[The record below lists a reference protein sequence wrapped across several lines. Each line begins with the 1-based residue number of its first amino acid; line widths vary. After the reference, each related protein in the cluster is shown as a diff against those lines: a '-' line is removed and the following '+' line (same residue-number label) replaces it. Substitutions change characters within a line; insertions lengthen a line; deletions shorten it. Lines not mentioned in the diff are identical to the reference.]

1 MGKKVSPKPDYELET
16 HVSRNSRYTYEGAF
30 RMEFIPNDKIKLQL
44 VGMGFEARDTS
55 EVVHEE
61 YTILWKDLPKLR
73 ETLEKDGSINFDELS
88 FVNKTVIGRDKYR
101 ISAKNRLDFLVDACG
116 FPVYLVLDFLSMTS
130 YHEIGDESVRRILQT
145 FIYDEDAGARITYG
159 ELIGSHIKS
168 WYHSYNAPVTEKNI
182 TIKTWDHSYNTPMY
196 WY

>member
-1 MGKKVSPKPDYELET
+1 MKKNISPKPDYELET

-61 YTILWKDLPKLR
+61 YTILWNDLPKL
-73 ETLEKDGSINFDELS
+73 EEMLEKDGSINFNDLS
-88 FVNKTVIGRDKYR
+88 FISRTIIDRDNYR
-101 ISAKNRLDFLVDACG
+101 DSAVNRLDFLVHSCK
-116 FPVYLVLDFLSMTS
+116 FPAPLVLDFLPMTS
-130 YHEIGDESVRRILQT
+130 YHEISGESIRKILQL
-145 FIYDEDAGARITYG
+145 FIHEDAGARIIYG
-159 ELIGSHIKS
+159 ELIGGHIKS
-168 WYHSYNAPVTEKNI
+168 WYHSYNAPVTEKTI
-182 TIKTWDHSYNTPMY
+182 VIKTWGHSYNTPMY